1 MKRILCFLLIAVL
14 LLACGGQAFAD
25 YDVLYCRM
33 CGRQIPTDSKV
44 CPYCGVTVVHV
55 GDGSTAAAKSGTTTA
70 AVPAQTVQNT
80 TQTVPGPFNTT
91 LDYSTGALIN
101 NGKVRVT
108 KSPTS
113 ESVPYGGSCIFIAH
127 AANAGSVTWYIANED
142 GTSIATAYEAA
153 DNVSGLYVSGGNTD
167 TLKLS
172 GIPSWMNGYQVQA
185 CFTGEGGPVYTNVAK
200 IWTYQETVCQE
211 EQPFWWWP
219 DYIASL
225 HNPPPPP
232 PPPQPDPPPPPPP
245 NGNTG
250 TAAETGTPSAQ
261 PGGAPPAQPGGGTQP
276 PPPPSM

>member
-55 GDGSTAAAKSGTTTA
+55 GDGTSAAAKSGSA
-70 AVPAQTVQNT
+70 ASSVPAQTVQNVT
-80 TQTVPGPFNTT
+80 SSTPGPFNTT
-91 LDYSTGALIN
+91 LDYSGNVVVNT
-101 NGKVRVT
+101 KVRVT

-127 AANAGSVTWYIANED
+127 AANADSVTWYIANED

-167 TLKLS
+167 TLRLS
-172 GIPSWMNGYQVQA
+172 GIPSWMNGFQVQA

-200 IWTYQETVCQE
+200 IWTYQETVE
-211 EQPFWWWP
+211 EECWWQDCRWCP
-219 DYIASL
+219 E
-225 HNPPPPP
+225 PPPPP
-232 PPPQPDPPPPPPP
+232 PPPPPAPPVP
-245 NGNTG
+245 NEGPHL
-250 TAAETGTPSAQ
+250 AAETG
-261 PGGAPPAQPGGGTQP
+261 
-276 PPPPSM
+276 